1 MKTLFLRLTTA
12 SAACAML
19 FLISCQD
26 LPIDPW
32 DPGNGGGGPDTS
44 WHGGGGWDD
53 TTWHGG
59 GGRDTSWNGGC
70 DSNWVGDTV
79 IKGDTVIVIRR

>member
-1 MKTLFLRLTTA
+1 MKTLLLRLTTA

-19 FLISCQD
+19 FLISCQE

-32 DPGNGGGGPDTS
+32 DPGNGGGGGPDTS
-44 WHGGGGWDD
+44 WNGGGGWGD

-59 GGRDTSWNGGC
+59 GGWGDTTWHGGGGC
-70 DSNWVGDTV
+70 DTVIDGDTV
-79 IKGDTVIVIRR
+79 IIIRR